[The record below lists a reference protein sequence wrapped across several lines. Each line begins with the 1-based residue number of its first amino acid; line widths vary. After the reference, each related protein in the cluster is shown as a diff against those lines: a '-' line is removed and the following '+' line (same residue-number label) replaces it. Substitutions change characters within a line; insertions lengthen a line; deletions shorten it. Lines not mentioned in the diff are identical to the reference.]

1 MSFGGTEREICRH
14 ICKMLQERGY
24 DPWFDEERIPFGEDW
39 RKRIT
44 EGIRESDA
52 ALVFLSKHSIEDS
65 SVCQDELRISVNLLE
80 GNIQTVLM
88 EEGVNPPASVQRIQW
103 VDMSGWKELLNL
115 GGKRYDG
122 KMFAPWFRE
131 RMDEICEALERSDGR
146 EAAQERRT
154 IRERLGVSP
163 DTGKQDD
170 LLRHGLVGREWL
182 SVQVTEWLKDPNGK
196 PLCVLYGEPGIGKS
210 AFAAHAILE
219 NPQVVTG
226 VFCES
231 SRPYDSSPK
240 MVAKT
245 LAYLLACR
253 LPDYRSVLANMLK
266 EEPKLDQLNASDLFY
281 RLVAGPLRNLTI
293 DGEYETQCVIVD
305 GLDECA
311 RENADERTDFART
324 LASDA
329 RRFPPWLR
337 ILVTSQEL
345 PELQPPLSEGHIL
358 RLSGE
363 QAENRKDV
371 RLYLEKRLG
380 ERFREE
386 SVWEDALE
394 MLTERSGGV
403 FLYAELVSQSI
414 LDGQMSIYDTEQF
427 PEGLAASFERWFSGY
442 FPDMREYRQR
452 FRDPLGMILV
462 SPEALPIEEL
472 QTLTGW
478 SESET
483 EDFLMQIKPLLRRDR
498 NVFQKETVSLSHDYL
513 RQWLGSE
520 DAGRFRAS
528 VRDALKT
535 MTGKFYKLCKSD
547 VDSLTAF
554 EALHL
559 AELLEEH
566 GKRQDYDEVM
576 ECGKLLMKILEA
588 GNFCME
594 WGELDAARSCYEQAK
609 EMALYMVWHRGELED
624 CWYLIQCCIQIESLL
639 RMTGQMEEL
648 KELSAEFQQHYKHAA
663 EKATAKLKDMEELP
677 KEVSDTLKNAG
688 LSDSDIEKATTKLK
702 TIEELP
708 KEISNQLTNAEVSGS
723 DIETSDEEGIFQKI
737 ANSLDRQMAESDDPN
752 RLKAMNLLYMGRVHS
767 LNQTGKYVQALEW
780 CQKGVAIA
788 EKLVLE
794 RGSQDDKRTLWGS
807 YAHYGLL
814 LGETGNLEEKLN
826 IFRKCLLIAEQ
837 LARKKGKPENQWY
850 LAKSRYYLG
859 GILLALD
866 QPQEALNYLK
876 TALPIAEQLTR
887 RQKTPD
893 NQGMVANIHS
903 FIGVVFAMTGK
914 SEEALNRFQRVLQIR
929 RQLAQKPGRLDDRR
943 NLAETYYRIAE
954 TREADS
960 AFSNTWEERLNAL
973 SDAREQY
980 RNALNIVT
988 VIMQKRGSYD
998 DQRDKAACR
1007 HKLTDIQW
1015 EESELNEALKVY
1027 RDVRKTYTELVSQC
1041 DIPEHWQ
1048 YLCASENNIAEI
1060 LEENGDLDEA
1070 LEGYRNDLAI
1080 AEKLVERWNAPSD
1093 QENLAVSCWNI
1104 AQFKHAPKEERLSLA
1119 KKGVEIAQTLLDTV
1133 DGDAYPGYPELYQE
1147 LVKNFQDLIEALKCR
1162 TESKAAFAGYAH

>member
-1 MSFGGTEREICRH
+1 MSFGDTEREICRH
-14 ICKMLQERGY
+14 ICKTLQERGY

-39 RKRIT
+39 RRRIT

-52 ALVFLSKHSIEDS
+52 ALVFLSRYSVEDS

-88 EEGVNPPASVQRIQW
+88 EKGVNPPASVQRIQW
-103 VDMSGWKELLNL
+103 VDMSGWKALLNL
-115 GGKRYDG
+115 DTKGYDG
-122 KMFAPWFRE
+122 KMFAPWFHD

-146 EAAQERRT
+146 EAAQERRV
-154 IRERLGVSP
+154 IRERLGVSS

-170 LLRHGLVGREWL
+170 LLRRGLVGREWL
-182 SVQVTEWLKDPNGK
+182 AAQVSQWLRDPYGK

-210 AFAAHAILE
+210 AFAAHAMRDNQEVIA
-219 NPQVVTG
+219 G

-253 LPDYRSVLANMLK
+253 LPDYRFALVNMLK
-266 EEPKLDQLNASDLFY
+266 EEPKLDHLSASDLFY
-281 RLVAGPLRNLTI
+281 RLVAEPLRNLTI
-293 DGEYETQCVIVD
+293 DGEPETQCVIVD

-311 RENADERTDFART
+311 RDNAEERTDFART

-345 PELQPPLSEGHIL
+345 PELQTPLSDGHIL

-363 QAENRKDV
+363 LAENRKDV
-371 RLYLEKRLG
+371 QVYLEKRLG
-380 ERFREE
+380 DRFRED
-386 SVWEDALE
+386 SIWEDALE
-394 MLTERSGGV
+394 TLTERSGGV

-414 LDGQMSIYDTEQF
+414 LDGQMSIYDTEEF

-452 FRDPLGMILV
+452 FCAPLGMILV

-498 NVFQKETVSLSHDYL
+498 NVFQKETVSLSHSYL

-520 DAGRFRAS
+520 EAGRFRAG

-535 MTGKFYKLCKSD
+535 MTGEFYKLYKSD

-559 AELLEEH
+559 VELLEEH
-566 GKRQDYDEVM
+566 GKPQDYNEVM
-576 ECGKLLMKILEA
+576 ESGKLLMKILEA
-588 GNFCME
+588 GNFCVE
-594 WGELDAARSCYEQAK
+594 WGELDAARNCYEQAK
-609 EMALYMVWHRGELED
+609 EMAVRMVWHRGELED
-624 CWYLIQCCIQIESLL
+624 CWYLIQCCIQIETLL
-639 RMTGQMEEL
+639 QMTGQTEEL

-663 EKATAKLKDMEELP
+663 EKATAKLKTM
-677 KEVSDTLKNAG
+677 
-688 LSDSDIEKATTKLK
+688 
-702 TIEELP
+702 EELP
-708 KEISNQLTNAEVSGS
+708 KEISDKLKIFEIFNS
-723 DIETSDEEGIFQKI
+723 DIEALDEEAIFQRF
-737 ANSLDRQMAESDDPN
+737 ANSFEGQMEESDDPN
-752 RLKAMNLLYMGRVHS
+752 SLKAMSILYTGRVHS
-767 LNQTGKYVQALEW
+767 LKQTGKYVQALEQ

-788 EKLVLE
+788 EKLALE
-794 RGSQDDKRTLWGS
+794 RGSQNDKRTLWSS
-807 YAHYGLL
+807 YGTYGLL
-814 LGETGNLEEKLN
+814 LQETGKPEETLNVYRKHLLPIAEKL
-826 IFRKCLLIAEQ
+826 AQ
-837 LARKKGKPENQWY
+837 KKGKPENQQY
-850 LAKSRYYLG
+850 LAKSYCMIG
-859 GILLALD
+859 TVLLELN
-866 QPQEALNYLK
+866 QPKEALSYLK
-876 TALPIAEQLTR
+876 QALPIAEKVAR
-887 RQKTPD
+887 KRKTPD
-893 NQGMVANIHS
+893 NQGTVATINHYIA
-903 FIGVVFAMTGK
+903 IVLEMTGEPE
-914 SEEALNRFQRVLQIR
+914 SALKRFQKGLQSLN
-929 RQLAQKPGRLDDRR
+929 QLAQKPGRLLDRE
-943 NLAETYYRIAE
+943 NLAMLYYSIAE

-960 AFSNTWEERLNAL
+960 AFSDTQEELLNAL
-973 SDAREQY
+973 SDARERY
-980 RNALNIVT
+980 RNAFSIVT
-988 VIMQKRGSYD
+988 VITQKRGNHE
-998 DQRDKAACR
+998 DQRNKAVCR
-1007 HKLTDIQW
+1007 HKLADMRW
-1015 EESELNEALKVY
+1015 EESELDEPLKTY
-1027 RDVRKTYTELVSQC
+1027 WNLRKTYAEWVGQF
-1041 DIPEHWQ
+1041 DIPLYWQ

-1060 LEENGDLDEA
+1060 LEETGDWDGA

-1080 AEKLVERWNAPSD
+1080 AEKMAERWNTPSD

-1119 KKGVEIAQTLLDTV
+1119 QRGLEIAQRLLDAV
-1133 DGDAYPGYPELYQE
+1133 DGEAYPDYPELYQE
-1147 LVKNFQDLIEALKCR
+1147 LMKNFQDLIKDLECG
-1162 TESKAAFAGYAH
+1162 TESESAFAGYAH